1 MQSNKMSKDA
11 IKEVITPLEY
21 GIFLTINRIL
31 DPEFK
36 AECCICYTEGY
47 SSKNES
53 LDTMK
58 LSKVL
63 KM

>member
-1 MQSNKMSKDA
+1 MQPNKMSKDA

-31 DPEFK
+31 DPEFT

-47 SSKNES
+47 SNKNES